1 MRRRTTTTTRKGR
14 TSYKKTT
21 DRNETSDCGSEISR
35 SSSCFFCCSSS
46 SSIVFL
52 WSSWVLQSPLGFIWI
67 RFNPWESPGELSW
80 IREAHKSKS
89 NKLSSV
95 KLKSSLMKLQAT
107 QVPQDLNKPKNRN
120 AGHTHRETHREDP
133 NVPTESE
140 RSTRP
145 PNGLSIHQRRGWG
158 DFGASQIPEEDGCRS
173 KFRGSPTRGD
183 PKSLD
188 RSTTVTNTREAKQVV
203 LLLQRMWGVWC
214 FSPGVP
220 NFRNAARIRKN
231 YCMREERTLRS

>member
-1 MRRRTTTTTRKGR
+1 MRHH
-14 TSYKKTT
+14 
-21 DRNETSDCGSEISR
+21 DCGSEISR

-67 RFNPWESPGELSW
+67 LFNPWESPGELSW

-120 AGHTHRETHREDP
+120 TGHTQRETHREDP

-158 DFGASQIPEEDGCRS
+158 DFGASQIPEEDGWRS
-173 KFRGSPTRGD
+173 KFRGSPTRED

-188 RSTTVTNTREAKQVV
+188 RSTTRTNTREAKQVV
-203 LLLQRMWGVWC
+203 VLLQRMWGVWC

-220 NFRNAARIRKN
+220 NSRNAASIRKN
-231 YCMREERTLRS
+231 YCMREERKHWGHKERKKQK

>member
-1 MRRRTTTTTRKGR
+1 MRRRKRLRTRKAR

-21 DRNETSDCGSEISR
+21 DPNETSWLWFWNLALLLLLLLLL
-35 SSSCFFCCSSS
+35 FFFFNR
-46 SSIVFL
+46 VFVKL
-52 WSSWVLQSPLGFIWI
+52 SGLAVSPGFYINP
-67 RFNPWESPGELSW
+67 FSPWESPGELSW

-120 AGHTHRETHREDP
+120 TGHTQRKTHREDP

-145 PNGLSIHQRRGWG
+145 PNGLSIHQRRGRG
-158 DFGASQIPEEDGCRS
+158 DFGASQTPEEDGCRS
-173 KFRGSPTRGD
+173 EFRGSPTRGD

-188 RSTTVTNTREAKQVV
+188 RWTTGTNTREAKQVV
-203 LLLQRMWGVWC
+203 VLLQRMWGVWC

-220 NFRNAARIRKN
+220 NSRNAASIRKN
-231 YCMREERTLRS
+231 